1 MNKESAISHG
11 WAVAFLRSVREYRVF
26 RAAASDGQAIVFHP
40 DEKHASDGQAVA
52 DHKQTLLAMLLTRLP
67 VSDSVDLL

>member
-1 MNKESAISHG
+1 MAKPS
-11 WAVAFLRSVREYRVF
+11 LL
-26 RAAASDGQAIVFHP
+26 HP